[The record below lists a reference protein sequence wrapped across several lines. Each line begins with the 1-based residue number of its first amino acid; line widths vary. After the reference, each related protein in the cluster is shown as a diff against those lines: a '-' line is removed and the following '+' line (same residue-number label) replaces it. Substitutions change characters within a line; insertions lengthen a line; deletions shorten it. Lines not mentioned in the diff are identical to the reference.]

1 MQRSQTKYVYS
12 SINDVNKLYLYI
24 SQLNINTSIF

>member
-1 MQRSQTKYVYS
+1 MYISTTMM
-12 SINDVNKLYLYI
+12 VNKLYLYI